1 MRARRFKVAALGAA
15 VGLAVAM
22 AASNVPAAATPRGGG
37 QTAAAT
43 YTCATFEGLVLTQ
56 SSVSYSGVS
65 LRAGEAITARMS
77 PAATGDEIFL
87 SVTLGLSFSFYSA
100 PASQGITYK
109 APGDGTYGLGWSL
122 DAAGATPSSITWT
135 FDCSTSSGGTAPVAD
150 SDRDGVSDAADACA
164 GTILPDAVRRPVAGS
179 YYADRAGR
187 FVDGAGRA
195 AGVTVV
201 DAGGCS
207 ATQIAKAAG
216 LSAKDSK
223 SGIPLPV
230 LTSWAASH

>member
-1 MRARRFKVAALGAA
+1 MRGRRFTAAGLGAA
-15 VGLAVAM
+15 VGLAVAI
-22 AASNVPAAATPRGGG
+22 AASSMPASAVPRGRGEAAA
-37 QTAAAT
+37 A

-56 SSVSYSGVS
+56 SSVNYSGVS
-65 LRAGEAITARMS
+65 LRAGEAITARVS
-77 PAATGDEIFL
+77 PAATGDEIML
-87 SVTLGLSFSFYSA
+87 SVTLGLSFGFHSA
-100 PASQGITYK
+100 PASQGLTYK
-109 APGDGTYGLGWSL
+109 APGDGTYNFGWWL
-122 DAAGATPSSITWT
+122 RAAGATPPSITWT

-164 GTILPDAVRRPVAGS
+164 GTILPDAVRRPAAGS
-179 YYADRAGR
+179 YYADRTGR

-207 ATQIAKAAG
+207 AAQIAKAVG

-223 SGIPLPV
+223 SGIPLSV